1 MTFLNFLFNL
11 LIKLFCS
18 IFSQPIM
25 NLNEKLM
32 SSNATSYNYNNT
44 SNNNNGSSSD
54 AQNKTMWNWFTKNRL
69 VNTLVEKVV
78 TTVDP
83 QMREFIR

>member
-1 MTFLNFLFNL
+1 
-11 LIKLFCS
+11 
-18 IFSQPIM
+18 
-25 NLNEKLM
+25 M

-44 SNNNNGSSSD
+44 SNNNNNGSSSD

>member
-1 MTFLNFLFNL
+1 
-11 LIKLFCS
+11 
-18 IFSQPIM
+18 M

-32 SSNATSYNYNNT
+32 SSSSVANASSINFNT
-44 SNNNNGSSSD
+44 TTNNNSSSSD

-69 VNTLVEKVV
+69 VNTIVEKVV

-83 QMREFIR
+83 QMREFIRKDFLLLNFRELT